1 MYVEQLVRDG
11 FVAIEGAL
19 DPAFCEQVVRERI
32 TREGW
37 DDASTWPVG
46 PVHLPA
52 TTTFPLVEVAPTA
65 AEALALMVGGVDACR
80 FCDIPDNLIVNFP
93 DRSAVPVPPARR
105 ADDPEGWHKDG
116 DWFRHF
122 LDSPEQGL
130 LGIVLWRDVTDDM
143 GPTCVACDSIGPM
156 AELLAT
162 HPEGLAPGELR
173 APVREV
179 LAGCRD
185 IRPLTGAQGTVVLA
199 HPFLL
204 HTASTNTSG
213 TPRVI
218 SNTSVMLREP
228 MRFDRPDGAY
238 TDVERSI
245 LVALGVDRLD
255 LRITGERG
263 KVVSERERRWAAVDG
278 CAPDG
283 AT

>member
-1 MYVEQLVRDG
+1 MYLDQLVTDG
-11 FVAIEGAL
+11 FVTIEGAL
-19 DPAFCEQVVRERI
+19 DPDFCERIVRARL
-32 TREGW
+32 TDEGW
-37 DDASTWPVG
+37 DDTSTWPVG

-52 TTTFPLVEVAPTA
+52 TTTFPLDEVAPA
-65 AEALALMVGGVDACR
+65 AARALQHLVGGIDACR
-80 FCDIPDNLIVNFP
+80 FRDIPDNLIVNFP
-93 DRSAVPVPPARR
+93 DPSATPQPADRR

-156 AELLAT
+156 AELLAA
-162 HPEGLAPGELR
+162 HPEGFAPAELK

-185 IRPLTGAQGTVVLA
+185 IRPLTGSQGTIVFA

-218 SNTSVMLREP
+218 SNTTVMLNEP
-228 MRFDRPDGAY
+228 MRFVRPDGAY
-238 TDVERSI
+238 TDIERSV
-245 LVALGVDRLD
+245 LAVLGIDRLD
-255 LRITGERG
+255 LTITGERG
-263 KVVSERERRWAAVDG
+263 KVVSERERRWAG
-278 CAPDG
+278 ETPTPG
-283 AT
+283 